1 MVKLYLHQK
10 EADGKVFY
18 YVEVGSETHGRPTY
32 ILWINRKLLTEEA
45 VETKWLPF
53 PIRGARI
60 EQGKSDRT
68 LILKPEQEK
77 NVFYYR
83 KECGYRGRSHV
94 EVYDCE
100 ECRVFKFK
108 KYSSPKGSLGISE
121 GVLVETP
128 KEIIKIKVK
137 WKRTG
142 RLYGS
147 AAGGIAILH
156 IDGREE
162 ELPVENEDVLKE
174 LE

>member
-1 MVKLYLHQK
+1 MVELYLHQK
-10 EADGKVFY
+10 EVDGKIFY

-32 ILWINRKLLTEEA
+32 ILWINRRLLTEETI
-45 VETKWLPF
+45 ETKWFPF

-68 LILKPEQEK
+68 LILKPDENK

-83 KECGYRGRSHV
+83 KECGYRGRSYV

-100 ECRVFKFK
+100 DCKVYKFW
-108 KYSSPKGSLGISE
+108 KYSSPRGSLGVSE
-121 GVLVETP
+121 GVLVETS
-128 KEIIKIKVK
+128 KEIVKVK
-137 WKRTG
+137 WSRTG
-142 RLYGS
+142 RLYGAS
-147 AAGGIAILH
+147 PTGITVLH

-162 ELPVENEDVLKE
+162 EAPIESEELLKE